1 MKPFKYSNKS
11 LAYLGGLTVGALI
24 LGFLGLALEAWLLGW
39 ILSWFAVY
47 LTFWQNFAIIFLVN
61 AIMSSAK
68 SSK

>member
-1 MKPFKYSNKS
+1 MKPFKYNNKS
-11 LAYLGGLTVGALI
+11 IAYLGGLTVAVLI
-24 LGFLGLALEAWLLGW
+24 LGFLGLALEAWLLGM

-61 AIMSSAK
+61 AIMSAAK